1 MDILLVS
8 LMSAL
13 AGFVDA
19 VVGGG
24 GLILVPALFAAYPT
38 AHPASLLGT
47 NKSASVWGTLF
58 AAWHY
63 NRRVTLDWRA
73 LLWAS
78 ALAFIGS
85 WAGAYL
91 LTLVSPY
98 YLRQALPAV
107 LIALLVYTLWHKQ
120 LGQTHAPRF
129 QARKQALYMAMIGCT
144 IGFYDGFFGPGTG
157 SFLVFYPEI
166 DRGLNPELVS
176 PSVKHSPPSVQA
188 WFDHLHAQFPQR
200 KGPWRIE
207 IPRSTD
213 QVVFARYLKPEET
226 DPNVFAPMVVA
237 LDPDSGAV
245 LNARMW
251 GDYLVTWVYDLHYS
265 LLMGKL
271 GTVLVSLLGMALL
284 VSVVLGVYLWLP
296 RGKQRLIKAVP
307 KVRTGSKKAIY
318 DMHSYTGAYGAV
330 LLLLMVVTGVGLA
343 TPQWVEPVVNLF
355 SVRMEK
361 QTVYSAIP
369 MPGAN
374 RITAD
379 QAISAGLAVFP
390 TAKLRWIEA
399 PIKVED
405 VYVLRLQQPAETSQR
420 FPKTFV

>member
-1 MDILLVS
+1 MLMRRYLLKVH
-8 LMSAL
+8 LYL
-13 AGFVDA
+13 
-19 VVGGG
+19 
-24 GLILVPALFAAYPT
+24 GL
-38 AHPASLLGT
+38 LLGG
-47 NKSASVWGTLF
+47 AF
-58 AAWHY
+58 
-63 NRRVTLDWRA
+63 A
-73 LLWAS
+73 LLG
-78 ALAFIGS
+78 L
-85 WAGAYL
+85 
-91 LTLVSPY
+91 
-98 YLRQALPAV
+98 
-107 LIALLVYTLWHKQ
+107 
-120 LGQTHAPRF
+120 
-129 QARKQALYMAMIGCT
+129 
-144 IGFYDGFFGPGTG
+144 TG

-166 DRGLNPELVS
+166 DRGLNPELVN
-176 PSVKHSPPSVQA
+176 PSVMHSPPSVQA

-226 DPNVFAPMVVA
+226 DPNVFAPMVVT

-296 RGKQRLIKAVP
+296 RGKQRLIKAIP

-361 QTVYSAIP
+361 QTVYSAVP
-369 MPGAN
+369 VPGTK

-405 VYVLRLQQPAETSQR
+405 VYVLRLQQPAEPSQR
-420 FPKTFV
+420 FPKTFVWIDQFSGQVLASRDALKVSSGDVFFDWLHPLHNGEAFGLTGRILAFFSGLLPLALLLTGWIRWRQKRKAKEIANQRQARKHCSVD

>member
-1 MDILLVS
+1 MLMRRYLLKLHLYLGLS
-8 LMSAL
+8 I
-13 AGFVDA
+13 
-19 VVGGG
+19 GG
-24 GLILVPALFAAYPT
+24 AFA
-38 AHPASLLGT
+38 LLG
-47 NKSASVWGTLF
+47 L
-58 AAWHY
+58 
-63 NRRVTLDWRA
+63 
-73 LLWAS
+73 
-78 ALAFIGS
+78 
-85 WAGAYL
+85 
-91 LTLVSPY
+91 
-98 YLRQALPAV
+98 
-107 LIALLVYTLWHKQ
+107 
-120 LGQTHAPRF
+120 
-129 QARKQALYMAMIGCT
+129 
-144 IGFYDGFFGPGTG
+144 TG

-166 DRGLNPELVS
+166 DRGLNPELVNQS
-176 PSVKHSPPSVQA
+176 AVQSPPTVQA
-188 WFDHLHAQFPQR
+188 WFDHLHTQFPER
-200 KGPWRIE
+200 KGAWRVE

-237 LDPDSGAV
+237 LDSNSGAV

-265 LLMGKL
+265 LLMGKS

-296 RGKQRLIKAVP
+296 RGKHRFVKAIP

-343 TPQWVEPVVNLF
+343 TPQWVEPVMNLF

-361 QTVYSAIP
+361 QTVYSAVP
-369 MPGAN
+369 MPGTK

-379 QAISAGLAVFP
+379 QAVSAGLAVFP

-405 VYVLRLQQPAETSQR
+405 VYVLRLQQPNEPSQR
-420 FPKTFV
+420 FPKTFVWIDQFSGEVLASRDALKVSSGDVFFDWLHPLHNGEAFGLTGRILAFVSGLLPLALLLTGWIRWRQKRKAKWIANQK